1 MRLITATILMFAS
14 LGCVRG
20 PNVDEID
27 RSRRE
32 FELAAALHDEQN
44 IPGAVGHLR
53 QALELNPNNPEAH
66 LLTALIEYGRRNF
79 PVAEEHAARGVAL
92 LVEQRREG
100 ATLAEARNVLGVIL
114 IDREKYD
121 EAEVVLRESAMDA
134 MNTSP
139 HLAWGNLGLAE
150 LQAGRPE
157 GALESLSEAVR
168 LQPRFCVGYHR
179 MGRAF
184 YELERWEEAE
194 RALVAS
200 LEADEV
206 CADMPQLQ
214 NAWRLRAEVRAQLG
228 RHRAAVGDLERCVAI
243 SANTADGAVCQRL
256 LNSTSMERPEPEE
269 EVPFVEVPEEA
280 GSAFD
285 ETPDS
290 ASATEATP

>member
-1 MRLITATILMFAS
+1 MQ
-14 LGCVRG
+14 
-20 PNVDEID
+20 DID

-53 QALELNPNNPEAH
+53 QALELNPDNPEAH

-79 PVAEEHAARGVAL
+79 PVAEEHAARGVEL
-92 LVEQRREG
+92 LVEQEREG

-114 IDREKYD
+114 IDRDKYE

-150 LQAGRPE
+150 LEAGRPE
-157 GALESLSEAVR
+157 SALESLSEAVR
-168 LQPRFCVGYHR
+168 IQPRFCVGYHR

-184 YELERWEEAE
+184 YELERWEESE
-194 RALVAS
+194 QALVAA

-228 RHRAAVGDLERCVAI
+228 RHRDAVGDLERCVAL
-243 SANTADGAVCQRL
+243 AGDTPDGAVCQRL
-256 LNSTSMERPEPEE
+256 LNTTSQEEPQIEE
-269 EVPFVEVPEEA
+269 EVPFVEVPDSELVDVPDSELIEPA
-280 GSAFD
+280 E
-285 ETPDS
+285 ETP
-290 ASATEATP
+290 